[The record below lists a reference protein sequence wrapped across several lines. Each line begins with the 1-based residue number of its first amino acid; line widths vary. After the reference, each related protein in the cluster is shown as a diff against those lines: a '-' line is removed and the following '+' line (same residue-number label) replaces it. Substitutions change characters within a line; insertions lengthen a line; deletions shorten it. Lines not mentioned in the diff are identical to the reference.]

1 VDDEDQDDAL
11 MMRLAGS
18 REEHGPEV
26 DVWAQFANIGGLTE
40 AGSTVVPSHG
50 AELAPIVETGM

>member
-1 VDDEDQDDAL
+1 
-11 MMRLAGS
+11 MMRLVGS

-40 AGSTVVPSHG
+40 VGSMVVPSYG
-50 AELAPIVETGM
+50 AELAPIVEMGL